1 MKKFIILLIF
11 VINSF
16 CFSQQI
22 RFAWLSDTHVGN
34 STGEED
40 LLNSIN
46 DINKR
51 NNIDFVIVSGDVT
64 ESGRTNDFMIAKKIL
79 DMLKVP
85 YYIIPGNHDTK
96 WSESGGEDFK
106 KIFGKDKFIFK
117 YNGINFI
124 GLHQG
129 PILRMADGYF
139 AQEDLR
145 WLKSKVK
152 KINNHEPIIFIT
164 HYPIDSS
171 ISNYYEFLNL
181 INRKNIKVILVGHGH
196 TNMNLNFSGLFGV
209 MGRSNLKGNQV
220 LNGYN
225 IVEIRKDSILF
236 YEKKCGNFEDSLWNK
251 IPFNSSNT
259 ISLET
264 TIPDFSN
271 NKFNFI
277 KIDWVYDSKNTITSE
292 PVYSNN
298 GILCTN
304 REGVFLLNEKN
315 GILIWRFKTL
325 GAVYGAV
332 ACSSNKVVFGTTEGW
347 LYCLDVRNGKVNW
360 KTNLGSSCVSVPTI
374 DKNIV
379 FIGSN
384 GRLSAINLDNGKKVW
399 DYMTSGFIESK
410 PSIYNN
416 YLIFGAWDTYL
427 YCLDKNS
434 GELIWK
440 WSNGKSNILL
450 SPAVCYPV
458 ITKNKVFIVA
468 PDRVLSA
475 IDLKTGNTIFRTK
488 QNYVRESIGI
498 SEDSSTIYVKSMYDS
513 VFAYNI
519 MDDSILLKWS
529 NDLKYGYDFAPSYPI
544 EKNGNLFF
552 GIKNGYVFSLNA
564 KTGLLNWKYR
574 VSDCLVNNILP
585 LDSKSIIITSY
596 NGKVYKL
603 LEKH

>member
-1 MKKFIILLIF
+1 MKKICIVLIYL
-11 VINSF
+11 INSF
-16 CFSQQI
+16 SFSQQI
-22 RFAWLSDTHVGN
+22 RFAWLSDTHIGN

-51 NNIDFVIVSGDVT
+51 NDIDFVIVSGDIT
-64 ESGRTNDFMIAKKIL
+64 ESGRTNDFILAKNIL
-79 DMLKVP
+79 EMLKVP

-106 KIFGKDKFIFK
+106 KVFGGDKFIFK

-145 WLKSKVK
+145 WLKSKIK
-152 KINNHEPIIFIT
+152 KINKSEPIIFIT

-171 ISNYYEFLNL
+171 VSNFYEFLNL
-181 INRKNIKVILVGHGH
+181 VNGKNVKVILVGHGH
-196 TNMNLNFSGLFGV
+196 TNMKLNFSGILGV

-220 LNGYN
+220 SNGYN
-225 IVEIRKDSILF
+225 IVDVRNDSILF
-236 YEKKCGNFEDSLWNK
+236 YEKKCGDFKDSLWNK
-251 IPFNSSNT
+251 IPLNNNNSIETKLQDHSN
-259 ISLET
+259 IN
-264 TIPDFSN
+264 PFP
-271 NKFNFI
+271 FI
-277 KIDWVYDSKNTITSE
+277 KIEWIYDSKNTITSE
-292 PVYSNN
+292 PVRSDK
-298 GILCTN
+298 GILCSN
-304 REGVFLLNEKN
+304 REGVFLLNKKN
-315 GILIWRFKTL
+315 GKLLWKFKTL

-332 ACSSNKVVFGTTEGW
+332 ATYSNKVVFGTTEGW
-347 LYCLDVRNGKVNW
+347 LYCLDVKNGRLNW
-360 KTNLGSSCVSVPTI
+360 KINLGSSCVSVPIIEKNTI
-374 DKNIV
+374 

-384 GRLSAINLDNGKKVW
+384 GKLSAINLENGKIIW
-399 DYMTSGFIESK
+399 DFKTNGFIESK
-410 PSIYNN
+410 PSIYND
-416 YLIFGAWDTYL
+416 YIVFGAWDTYL

-434 GELIWK
+434 GKLIWK
-440 WSNGKSNILL
+440 WSNSKSNVLL

-475 IDLKTGNTIFRTK
+475 IDLKTGYTIFRTR

-498 SEDSSTIYVKSMYDS
+498 SEDSITIYVKSMYDS

-519 MDDSILLKWS
+519 VDDSILLKWS

-544 EKNGNLFF
+544 EKKGNLFF
-552 GIKNGYVFSLNA
+552 GIKNGYVFSLNS
-564 KTGLLNWKYR
+564 KTGLLNWKFK

-585 LDSKSIIITSY
+585 LDSNSIVVTSL

-603 LEKH
+603 IEKR